1 VRVKLTLEWVRQ
13 SSHQGERES
22 RSQGEG
28 LQVGESHGICE
39 ASVMLSAQKYIEIVR
54 SRGQRQLPLNRV
66 YRLIR
71 HQELFLAAYGKL
83 YANKGALTPGVNPH
97 DTVDGMSLQ
106 RIEAIL
112 AQLAAGT
119 YQWTPVK
126 REYIDKKNGRKRP
139 LGLPGWQDK
148 LLQEVIRMVLEAYY
162 EPQFSQYSHGF
173 RPGRGCHTA
182 LESIRRHWKGV
193 TWIIEGDIQQ
203 CYDNLDHDL
212 LLTLIGRDIHDQ
224 RFLKLLKGMLEAGY
238 LEDWRYHNTYSG
250 VPQGGVVSPILSNI
264 ILNELDKFV
273 ETELIPQYTTGRQ
286 RRDNPE
292 YQYLNRQMRKA
303 KQARDLVTYR
313 HLLDQR
319 RKLPTRDPNDETY
332 RRLRYIRYADD
343 FALGF
348 IGPKSEAEE
357 IKQKIS
363 TFLQTIQLT
372 LSSEKTL
379 ITHAVYG
386 RARFLGYEI
395 HIARNDTRLTSYQ
408 SPPGVKRK
416 SRGVNGK
423 VMLSVPQDVANKWLQ
438 RYRRKGKPI
447 HRTDLLH
454 QSDYEI
460 VMAFNAE
467 CQGLLN
473 YYELAQNVA
482 KRLAYVRYTF
492 KQSLVKTL
500 ANKHKQKTSW
510 VYRRYTH
517 KNEDGRKV
525 IRVVIPRQEPQK
537 PLVATFGAKPICYV
551 QKTILKDTIPH
562 TYLARVELVQRLLA
576 EQCELC
582 GSTENI
588 EVHHVRRLIDIKR
601 KYRSQ
606 KQKPEWATV
615 MIGRNRKT
623 LVVCRDCH
631 RNIHRG
637 TYSGPKL
644 T

>member
-1 VRVKLTLEWVRQ
+1 MK
-13 SSHQGERES
+13 
-22 RSQGEG
+22 
-28 LQVGESHGICE
+28 
-39 ASVMLSAQKYIEIVR
+39 
-54 SRGQRQLPLNRV
+54 RV

-71 HQELFLAAYGKL
+71 HKELFLAAYGKL
-83 YANKGALTPGVNPH
+83 YANKGALTAGVNPD
-97 DTVDGMSLQ
+97 DTADGMSLQ

-126 REYIDKKNGRKRP
+126 REYIDKKDGRKRP

-162 EPQFSQYSHGF
+162 EPQFSNYSHGF

-193 TWIIEGDIQQ
+193 TWIIEGDIEK
-203 CYDNLDHDL
+203 CYDNLNHDL
-212 LLTLIGRDIHDQ
+212 LLAFIGRDFHDQ
-224 RFLKLLKGMLEAGY
+224 RFLKLLKGMLQAGY
-238 LEDWRYHNTYSG
+238 LEEWRFHNTYSG

-273 ETELIPQYTTGRQ
+273 ENELMSQYSRGKQ
-286 RRDNPE
+286 RRDNRE
-292 YQYLNRQMRKA
+292 YQRLNREMRKA
-303 KQARDLVTYR
+303 KQAQDFATYR
-313 HLLDQR
+313 QLVKQR
-319 RKLPTRDPNDETY
+319 RTVPTRDPNDENY

-348 IGPKSEAEE
+348 IGPKSEAEA

-363 TFLQTIQLT
+363 DFLQTIHLT

-379 ITHAVYG
+379 ITHAVNS

-395 HIARNDTRLTSYQ
+395 YIARNDSRLTAYH
-408 SPPGVKRK
+408 SPLGARRK

-423 VMLSVPQDVANKWLQ
+423 VMLSVPKNVANKWLY
-438 RYRRKGKPI
+438 RYRRKGKTI
-447 HRTDLLH
+447 HRTNLLH

-460 VMAFNAE
+460 VLAFNAE

-473 YYELAQNVA
+473 YYILAQNVF
-482 KRLAYVRYTF
+482 KRLAYVQYTF

-500 ANKHKQKTSW
+500 ANKHKKNATW

-517 KNEDGRKV
+517 KGEDGRKV
-525 IRVVIPRQEPQK
+525 IRVVIPREEPRK
-537 PLVATFGAKPICYV
+537 PLVATFGAKPIRYV
-551 QKTILKDTIPH
+551 KETIIKDTMPH
-562 TYLARVELVQRLLA
+562 HYLPRVELVKRLLA
-576 EQCELC
+576 GRCELC
-582 GSTENI
+582 GSTNDI
-588 EVHHVRRLIDIKR
+588 EVHHVRRLVDVKR
-601 KYRSQ
+601 KYRR
-606 KQKPEWATV
+606 KQKPEWVAK

-623 LVVCRDCH
+623 LVVCQVCH
-631 RNIHRG
+631 DNIHRG
-637 TYSGPKL
+637 TYDGPKL